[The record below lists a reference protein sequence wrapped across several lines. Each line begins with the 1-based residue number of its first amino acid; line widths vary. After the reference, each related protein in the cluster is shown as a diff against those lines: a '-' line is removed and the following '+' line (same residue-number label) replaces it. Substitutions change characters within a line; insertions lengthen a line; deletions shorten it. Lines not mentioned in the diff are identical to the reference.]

1 MRQQG
6 QHRLGSAKLWGRW
19 PSTKEWL
26 MEKVSGARQRFRC
39 IALFDAAKTHFFQK
53 TNGTTRFVRAA

>member
-6 QHRLGSAKLWGRW
+6 QPRLCKTVGGAGPLRKNG
-19 PSTKEWL
+19 L
-26 MEKVSGARQRFRC
+26 MEKVSGARRRFRR

-53 TNGTTRFVRAA
+53 TNGTMRFVRAA